1 MVNYSILPRGSM
13 SVNAKITTAI
23 VIVLISLSGS
33 VSAHNFC
40 GDAQLVP
47 LNNLISNKSK
57 YLNQR
62 VKTYAVLSTD
72 AKEYTLLKQDEK
84 SKLGILITSDA
95 ETDEYAKRMSLRPEK
110 NTNVVD
116 DLFEKLRAREGAE
129 YKPDKT
135 KIRYYRQDVMVCGRL
150 VRSMGELR
158 FAVDDMRIEKSY
170 LLPWKNER
178 KKNGNGL
185 R

>member
-1 MVNYSILPRGSM
+1 MVSYPILPRGSM
-13 SVNAKITTAI
+13 SVNAKITRAT

-40 GDAQLVP
+40 GDAKLVS
-47 LNNLISNKSK
+47 LNNLISNKSA

-62 VKTYAVLSTD
+62 VKTHAVLSTD
-72 AKEYTLLKQDEK
+72 AKEYTLLKQEEK
-84 SKLGILITSDA
+84 SKRGILITSDA
-95 ETDEYAKRMSLRPEK
+95 ETEEYTKRMSLQPGK
-110 NTNVVD
+110 AINAVD

-129 YKPDKT
+129 YKPDMT
-135 KIRYYRQDVMVCGRL
+135 KIRYYRQDVMACGRL
-150 VRSMGELR
+150 VISMGELR

-178 KKNGNGL
+178 KKSDNGS